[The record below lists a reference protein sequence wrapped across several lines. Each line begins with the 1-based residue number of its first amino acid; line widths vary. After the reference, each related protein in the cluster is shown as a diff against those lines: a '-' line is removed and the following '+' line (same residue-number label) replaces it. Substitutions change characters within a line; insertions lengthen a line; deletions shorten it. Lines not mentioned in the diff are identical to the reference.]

1 MKYLLIHKGARDE
14 KLVLYIGQ
22 NTKGEQSWDR
32 YTQEEDGCLFKL
44 KGRQS
49 GHVPHLL
56 DGEVNSGLGE
66 KQRVERVRR
75 RVLRDPATCLIQSRL
90 KIWHAPCTNPSRAYL
105 WIFPRATCTRMASY
119 ISPMQNGLFKLS
131 KQHSG

>member
-1 MKYLLIHKGARDE
+1 MKYLLIHKGVRDE

-22 NTKGEQSWDR
+22 IQKGNKVGTDIHKR
-32 YTQEEDGCLFKL
+32 MMFKL
-44 KGRQS
+44 KGRQA

-66 KQRVERVRR
+66 EERVERVRR
-75 RVLRDPATCLIQSRL
+75 GVLRDPATCLIQSRL